1 MTQNIDVSG
10 ILDSIPK
17 KAKRNANT
25 IKFGMFGLSLGK
37 VTYDRLNTYCIKHNI
52 AKATLVRN
60 LVIKY
65 LDSQETIEVKKYT
78 AKEHREALQND

>member
-10 ILDSIPK
+10 ILNSIPK
-17 KAKRNANT
+17 KTKRNANT

-52 AKATLVRN
+52 AKVTLVRN

-65 LDSQETIEVKKYT
+65 LDSQEQ
-78 AKEHREALQND
+78 LND

>member
-17 KAKRNANT
+17 KAKRNSNT

-37 VTYDRLNTYCIKHNI
+37 ETYERLNNYCIKHNI

>member
-10 ILDSIPK
+10 ILNSIPK
-17 KAKRNANT
+17 KSKRKANK

-37 VTYDRLNTYCIKHNI
+37 VTYDRLNNYCIKHNI

-65 LDSQETIEVKKYT
+65 LDSQEQ
-78 AKEHREALQND
+78 LND

>member
-17 KAKRNANT
+17 KNKRNANT

-37 VTYDRLNTYCIKHNI
+37 VTYDRLNIYCVKHNI

-65 LDSQETIEVKKYT
+65 LDSQEKLNENK
-78 AKEHREALQND
+78 

>member
-1 MTQNIDVSG
+1 MTQNIDISG

-17 KAKRNANT
+17 KSKRNSNT

-37 VTYDRLNTYCIKHNI
+37 ETYERLNNYCIKHNI

>member
-10 ILDSIPK
+10 ILNSIPK

-52 AKATLVRN
+52 AKATLVRQ

-65 LDSQETIEVKKYT
+65 FSSSKLSTLNFLPI
-78 AKEHREALQND
+78 LLIFLGSSG

>member
-17 KAKRNANT
+17 KAKRNPNT

-37 VTYDRLNTYCIKHNI
+37 ETYERLNNYCIKHNI